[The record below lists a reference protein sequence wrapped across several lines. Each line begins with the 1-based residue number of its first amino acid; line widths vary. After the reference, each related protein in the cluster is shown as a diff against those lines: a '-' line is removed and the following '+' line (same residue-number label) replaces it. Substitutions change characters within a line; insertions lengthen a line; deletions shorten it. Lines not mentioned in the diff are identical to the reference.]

1 MDDERRVVC
10 RENQCLVDYLLQK
23 KREQVDKPEG
33 LSVNMERTFV
43 KAYRNVCDSKD
54 PISTLKDL
62 FHIKG
67 FGKWMLTLMKGYF
80 DNGTASSGNVQKAK
94 ERKRYIPQRNSAAY
108 GLLITLHRGT
118 QNVKDFMRKQD
129 LIDATDASGL
139 SHASIAP
146 EKGKGKIG
154 LGLSKREYYS
164 GWSCMTTLIH
174 KGLVIKYSN
183 PAKYKLTVQG
193 REVADECIM
202 RSGLSINDEIDIAQT
217 HAHVR
222 SKADSSAGT
231 SRAQT
236 CEVDILTDDEMD
248 IAQPYTHP
256 KSKEHFSAG
265 TSRAQTCMVFNNHN
279 ILYCCVRDISQSLG
293 HKLTGHVD
301 LERSRF
307 KKFRS
312 SSDGYTLT
320 PRSSSSSHAF
330 KDCSSSVCN
339 PFAFTRLLAVWCDLD
354 QAQT

>member
-265 TSRAQTCMVFNNHN
+265 TSRAQTC
-279 ILYCCVRDISQSLG
+279 
-293 HKLTGHVD
+293 HVD